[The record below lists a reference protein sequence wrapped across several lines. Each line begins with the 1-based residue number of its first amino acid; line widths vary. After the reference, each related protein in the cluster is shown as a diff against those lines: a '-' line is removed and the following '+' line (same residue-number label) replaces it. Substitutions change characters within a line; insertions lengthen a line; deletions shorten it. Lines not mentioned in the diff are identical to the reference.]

1 MEMIQAILATGVI
14 LVGLVILGL
23 TMQVIHQV
31 RIAKILTRVATL
43 EARILARLLM
53 EEQTRM
59 EMTQEGTPVTL
70 EDLIQRDLMEQMGMD
85 RDLMTPATEEELLQ
99 ILRETLVDPKET
111 MATETMMTVMTPP
124 TPERDMADPMAT
136 QTTPTKTVHRVTA
149 KATRK
154 ITE

>member
-14 LVGLVILGL
+14 LVGLVVLGL

-31 RIAKILTRVATL
+31 QIAKILTRMVTL

-53 EEQTRM
+53 EEQTRV

-85 RDLMTPATEEELLQ
+85 LITPATEEELLQ

-111 MATETMMTVMTPP
+111 ITTETGKV
-124 TPERDMADPMAT
+124 T
-136 QTTPTKTVHRVTA
+136 Q
-149 KATRK
+149 
-154 ITE
+154 